1 MEGEM
6 QGGDCLLEQ
15 VQIRA
20 SWERS
25 QEESLV
31 VIMAKVYPCLSE

>member
-1 MEGEM
+1 MCKIEGVIEKKGRKKEKMEGEM

-20 SWERS
+20 S
-25 QEESLV
+25 
-31 VIMAKVYPCLSE
+31 